1 MTKIKD
7 IPYLDRPIERLI
19 NKGSDS
25 LSNEELIAI
34 LLRTGNKSESSKDL
48 AIKLL
53 SKVDNLEELS
63 NLTLEQ
69 LKNIKGIG
77 NSKAAILLASFEL
90 SKRLNQ
96 KVDTIN
102 NKRFNHPKLIFDYYK
117 NIVGSKSQ
125 EYFYAIYLDTSKKI
139 IKEKLLFIGTVNFSL
154 VHPREVFKEAYLS
167 GASSII
173 LVHNHPTGNVIPS
186 SNDIETTNKLKEI
199 GEFMGIK
206 VIDHIIIGKKKY
218 YSFFENGDL

>member
-19 NKGSDS
+19 NKGSGS
-25 LSNEELIAI
+25 LSNEELFAI
-34 LLRTGNKSESSKDL
+34 LLRTGNKLESSKDL

-53 SKVDNLEELS
+53 SMVSNLEELS

-69 LKNIKGIG
+69 LKSIKGIG
-77 NSKAAILLASFEL
+77 NSKAAILLSAFEL

-96 KVDTIN
+96 KVGMIN
-102 NKRFNHPKLIFDYYK
+102 NRRFNHPNLIFDYYK
-117 NIVGSKSQ
+117 NIIGNKSQ

-139 IKEKLLFIGTVNFSL
+139 IKEKLLFIGTINYSL
-154 VHPREVFKEAYLS
+154 VHPREVFKEAFLA

-186 SNDIETTNKLKEI
+186 SNDIDTTKRLKEI

-206 VIDHIIIGKKKY
+206 VIDHIIIGKNKY

>member
-25 LSNEELIAI
+25 LSNEELLAI
-34 LLRTGNKSESSKDL
+34 LLRTGNKLESSKDL

-69 LKNIKGIG
+69 LKSIKGIG

-102 NKRFNHPKLIFDYYK
+102 NKRFHHPKLIFDYYK
-117 NIVGSKSQ
+117 NIIGSKSQ
-125 EYFYAIYLDTSKKI
+125 EYFYAIYLDTSKK
-139 IKEKLLFIGTVNFSL
+139 
-154 VHPREVFKEAYLS
+154 
-167 GASSII
+167 
-173 LVHNHPTGNVIPS
+173 
-186 SNDIETTNKLKEI
+186 
-199 GEFMGIK
+199 
-206 VIDHIIIGKKKY
+206 
-218 YSFFENGDL
+218 

>member
-25 LSNEELIAI
+25 LSNEELLAI
-34 LLRTGNKSESSKDL
+34 LLRTGNKLESSKDL

-69 LKNIKGIG
+69 LKSIKGIG

-102 NKRFNHPKLIFDYYK
+102 NKRFHHPKLIFDYYK
-117 NIVGSKSQ
+117 NIIGSKSQ

-199 GEFMGIK
+199 GELMGIK

>member
-34 LLRTGNKSESSKDL
+34 LLRTGNKLESSKDL

-69 LKNIKGIG
+69 LKSINGIG
-77 NSKAAILLASFEL
+77 NSKAAILLSAFEL

-96 KVDTIN
+96 KVYEIN
-102 NKRFNHPKLIFDYYK
+102 NKRFNNRYC
-117 NIVGSKSQ
+117 
-125 EYFYAIYLDTSKKI
+125 
-139 IKEKLLFIGTVNFSL
+139 
-154 VHPREVFKEAYLS
+154 
-167 GASSII
+167 
-173 LVHNHPTGNVIPS
+173 
-186 SNDIETTNKLKEI
+186 
-199 GEFMGIK
+199 
-206 VIDHIIIGKKKY
+206 
-218 YSFFENGDL
+218 

>member
-34 LLRTGNKSESSKDL
+34 LLRTGNKLESSKDL

-69 LKNIKGIG
+69 LKSIKGIG

-102 NKRFNHPKLIFDYYK
+102 NKRFHHPKLIFDYYK
-117 NIVGSKSQ
+117 NIIGSKFQ

-199 GEFMGIK
+199 GELMGIK